1 LKRSNRLLI
10 LLGIVLAVVAFG
22 AVFLLGTGN
31 NNQNGGGGTTPTPSP
46 VTALVA
52 TQAIPLGTTVTAE
65 MVTTKVFSGTNV
77 ANVPSDYL
85 RDPSQVV
92 GLIMRTDVL
101 ANDVITASDFNSVTT
116 TSNADLVRRLK
127 KGFRAMAVE
136 VDQVTGVGT
145 LIQPGDHVDV
155 VLALEGT
162 DNKFPVVAEAAP
174 TKEGTPPTTVRNFKA
189 LGPDLVN
196 RTSIKILVQDA
207 TVLGVEFPPPATTS
221 NVQSQ
226 TSPQPSATPASSQP
240 GGAGT
245 ALTGQQE
252 LAILALTPQQVEL
265 VRFAQLDGNLSL
277 VLRSTA
283 DEGAPPD
290 ATTGVTLNL
299 LVSKYQVIPPQFVLT
314 PLPSPLPTP

>member
-1 LKRSNRLLI
+1 MKRSNRLLI
-10 LLGIVLAVVAFG
+10 LLGIVLAVVAF
-22 AVFLLGTGN
+22 AAIFLLSPNPTP
-31 NNQNGGGGTTPTPSP
+31 NGDHNTPTPSP

-65 MVTTKVFSGTNV
+65 MVTTKPIPYGE
-77 ANVPSDYL
+77 APAGYL
-85 RDPSQVV
+85 RDPSQVI

-162 DNKFPVVAEAAP
+162 DNKFPVVAEGAP

-189 LGPDLVN
+189 VGPDLVN

-207 TVLGVEFPPPATTS
+207 TVLGVEFPPPPAQS
-221 NVQSQ
+221 NTQ
-226 TSPQPSATPASSQP
+226 TANTNASPTPAPSSP
-240 GGAGT
+240 GGSGT

-283 DEGAPPD
+283 DAGAPPD
-290 ATTGVTLNL
+290 ATTGVTLNI
-299 LVSKYQVIPPQFVLT
+299 LVSKYQVIPAQMVLA
-314 PLPSPLPTP
+314 PLPSPLATP